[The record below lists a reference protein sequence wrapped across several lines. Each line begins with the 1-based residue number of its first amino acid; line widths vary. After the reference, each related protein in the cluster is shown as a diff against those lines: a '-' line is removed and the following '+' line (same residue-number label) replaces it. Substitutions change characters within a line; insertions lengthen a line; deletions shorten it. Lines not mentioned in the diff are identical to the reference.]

1 MKINFSVNNS
11 LNNGPVK
18 KELKI
23 LIKHSCIMYKETN
36 NLKKL
41 LLILYNGLQD
51 KNNKKNKQ
59 ITEFIDILFLMIN
72 CINYFNL
79 F

>member
-1 MKINFSVNNS
+1 MKINFFVNNS

-23 LIKHSCIMYKETN
+23 LIKHSCIVHKEIN

-41 LLILYNGLQD
+41 LQILYNGLQD
-51 KNNKKNKQ
+51 KNSNKKNKQ
-59 ITEFIDILFLMIN
+59 LTEF
-72 CINYFNL
+72 Y
-79 F
+79 